1 MLSNGS
7 ARARRAFLAPA
18 SLALLP
24 ALLGGCATT
33 TLERSM
39 ELTGLPAVHEG
50 FEAARR
56 EPLNARAHIQTSL
69 DLLARGAR
77 TRADIELAKSG
88 FQTAA
93 RLAPDLWEPMVG
105 LAAAHYRLGEY
116 RDALA
121 ALSEAVDRRGA
132 LGDLAMPYALVAYRA
147 QQPELSRLAFA
158 AATGQ
163 AGEGA
168 QFLDQAFAGRDAWH
182 PRTAEEIGRASRR
195 ERVWQYV

>member
-1 MLSNGS
+1 
-7 ARARRAFLAPA
+7 
-18 SLALLP
+18 
-24 ALLGGCATT
+24 
-33 TLERSM
+33 
-39 ELTGLPAVHEG
+39 
-50 FEAARR
+50 
-56 EPLNARAHIQTSL
+56 
-69 DLLARGAR
+69 
-77 TRADIELAKSG
+77 
-88 FQTAA
+88 
-93 RLAPDLWEPMVG
+93 MVG

-168 QFLDQAFAGRDAWH
+168 QFLDPAFAGRDAWH
-182 PRTAEEIGRASRR
+182 PRTRSEEHTSDLPSLMRTS
-195 ERVWQYV
+195 

>member
-1 MLSNGS
+1 
-7 ARARRAFLAPA
+7 
-18 SLALLP
+18 
-24 ALLGGCATT
+24 
-33 TLERSM
+33 
-39 ELTGLPAVHEG
+39 
-50 FEAARR
+50 
-56 EPLNARAHIQTSL
+56 
-69 DLLARGAR
+69 
-77 TRADIELAKSG
+77 
-88 FQTAA
+88 
-93 RLAPDLWEPMVG
+93 MVG

-168 QFLDQAFAGRDAWH
+168 PFLDQAFARPAAWH
-182 PRTAEEIGRASRR
+182 PRTAEEASALHAPAGIGRALCR
-195 ERVWQYV
+195 ERVCPYVSIVVGAGSLKKI